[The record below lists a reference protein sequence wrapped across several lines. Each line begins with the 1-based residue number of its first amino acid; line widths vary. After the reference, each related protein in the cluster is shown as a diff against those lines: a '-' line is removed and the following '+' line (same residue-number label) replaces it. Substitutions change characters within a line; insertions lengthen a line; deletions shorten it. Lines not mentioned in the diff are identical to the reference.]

1 MNNIVKYNLSNFDDS
16 NKFNEF
22 KVNALNI
29 LGKAY
34 GPKYFG
40 DAVYNQ
46 KLSKNAYLIYLYLF
60 KNEPQGI
67 LIRKQSGK
75 LIALAVL
82 PQFQRK
88 GIGSKLLRT
97 VQNENTKLFGEV
109 CSSNKKMVRLMKQT
123 GFQNIG
129 KIHDPDNRVCQD
141 ENQIK
146 FIFEYI
152 PHLQPKKRFS
162 NVFKKA
168 THSKLKKI
176 KKSILRLHN
185 L

>member
-1 MNNIVKYNLSNFDDS
+1 M
-16 NKFNEF
+16 
-22 KVNALNI
+22 
-29 LGKAY
+29 
-34 GPKYFG
+34 
-40 DAVYNQ
+40 
-46 KLSKNAYLIYLYLF
+46 IYLYLF

-162 NVFKKA
+162 NVLKKA